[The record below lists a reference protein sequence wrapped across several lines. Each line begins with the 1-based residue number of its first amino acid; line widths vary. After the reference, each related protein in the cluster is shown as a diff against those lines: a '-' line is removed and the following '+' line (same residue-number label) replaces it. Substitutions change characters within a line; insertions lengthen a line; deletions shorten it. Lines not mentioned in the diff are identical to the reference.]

1 MAGVTRVGQVGYSD
15 VLPDPG
21 KGPQIGDV
29 GTVRKMPGK
38 ATYQL

>member
-21 KGPQIGDV
+21 GPQIGDV
-29 GTVRKMPGK
+29 GTVRKVSGK
-38 ATYQL
+38 ACQL